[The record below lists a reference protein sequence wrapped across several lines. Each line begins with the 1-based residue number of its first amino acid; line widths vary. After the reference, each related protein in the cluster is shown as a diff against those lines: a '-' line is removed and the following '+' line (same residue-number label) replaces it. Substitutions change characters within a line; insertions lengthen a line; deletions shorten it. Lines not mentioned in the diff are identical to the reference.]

1 MFIEIYFLMQIAL
14 IPVLTREFQ
23 LGIVEVSLVVTVP
36 SFVALLMNLP
46 SGFLADRFS
55 TNHLLF
61 ASMLIEGF
69 SALLISQTRD
79 FWMLIFGVSLMKM
92 ASPVYHISG
101 LSQISRFVKLEGMGK
116 SIGFH
121 NALGSLGSGA
131 GVVSLAI
138 FLSTIGWRW
147 SYLFWVLPILLWGLI
162 LLFSPQLKGEVKVK
176 VGNKE
181 RGSLAKFSFVL
192 SAPLLIF
199 LFAFGVRQIGAQGVS
214 TFMTTYLVS
223 ARGLSESVASLIFGL
238 GPFMGIV
245 GSLSGGYLTEKTGA
259 KKALSWAILGC
270 VISLSIF
277 SFVAQVAFLILIY
290 VVYAFFSNSLW
301 SPMNTIVA
309 AVTPE
314 SERGLSYS
322 IYFLT
327 EGLVAS
333 FAPTM
338 AAAVIE
344 LSNVWFVFPFGIVLM
359 IVSLIAIRFLPN
371 YWYQIRG
378 ALSLIWIS

>member
-1 MFIEIYFLMQIAL
+1 VEKPVWMICVTHMFIEIYFLMQIAL

-36 SFVALLMNLP
+36 SFVALLMNVP

-61 ASMLIEGF
+61 ASMLIEGL

-79 FWMLIFGVSLMKM
+79 FWMLVFGVSLMKI

-101 LSQISRFVKLEGMGK
+101 LSQISRFVKLESMGK

-121 NALGSLGSGA
+121 NALGSLGSAA

-138 FLSTIGWRW
+138 FLSTLGWRW
-147 SYLFWVLPILLWGLI
+147 SYLFWALPILFWGLI
-162 LLFSPQLKGEVKVK
+162 LLFSPQLKGEVKAK

-181 RGSLAKFSFVL
+181 RGRLAKFSFVL

-199 LFAFGVRQIGAQGVS
+199 LFAIGVRQIGAQGVS

-223 ARGLSESVASLIFGL
+223 SRGLSESVASLIFGL

-259 KKALSWAILGC
+259 KKALSWAMLGC

-277 SFVAQVAFLILIY
+277 SFVAQVAFLILMYI
-290 VVYAFFSNSLW
+290 VYMFFSNSLW
-301 SPMNTIVA
+301 SPMNTIVV

-338 AAAVIE
+338 AAGIIE
-344 LSNVWFVFPFGIVLM
+344 LSNVWFVFPFGILLM

-371 YWYQIRG
+371 Y
-378 ALSLIWIS
+378 